1 MLPLLA
7 LKVLILAGGIDAEQ
21 NHNSHK
27 AHVDRMLGLL
37 EARGVASAD
46 IEVFWADGVDP
57 APDRAVREGT
67 WPDGWWLVAG
77 TPIGDEIEPKDATVN
92 TTFDR
97 PVQPANR
104 DALRAWLAQTGP
116 TLTADDTLLIAVTDH
131 GSPDPEGGT
140 DTSINLWG
148 EDTWTT
154 KQLLADLGPVPE
166 ETRVVLWMSQCYS
179 GGFANLYRH
188 RRNLCGSFSA
198 NPDRVAYGCYSDL
211 ARRDDVG
218 HFHRLLTAFERHS
231 DIAAATDEVMLTD
244 DTPDTPHL
252 TSDALLF
259 DALHDRAETSGTPV
273 DLVIDARVHEAPA
286 DHPARSLIAYIST
299 LYGLGA
305 LDGYGAALSRAE
317 QMLHAQ
323 YLNDVWVNR
332 WRRADTA
339 HRSLFAEK
347 PARRSRTLKAPATRA
362 GKVSAQIRLG
372 KAARKAFEAL
382 PKSAQARLRA
392 LRSKKRTGYRL
403 DRRAD
408 LFSAVALRVAYL
420 YARMAGPA
428 ALDREMERRYDA
440 LRICETTPI
449 LPAPEVSDLTGELP
463 PLPLVKPQPVVAHRM
478 LTDVDA
484 QRPGYLGIAYRDRPG
499 FKGVTVTRLWPAS
512 PAAASNLEPGDLLL
526 SMNGEPI
533 RGKGDFVERVL
544 LARPGTWVDFEG
556 RRGRSALKEKVRV
569 AGLAVPTLPPVIGEM
584 VPPLRL
590 TAYDTTVPLPRVG
603 EGRLTV
609 LFFWAT
615 WCKPCKRALPALKA
629 YAQEHGA
636 QIIAI
641 TDEDR
646 STVRRFLK
654 KNRAFGVPIA
664 LDSLRE
670 AGRLFDDE
678 KRPTFAVVGT
688 DRRLLQFAI
697 GYDDALPIA
706 PPTPRPR

>member
-27 AHVDRMLGLL
+27 AHVDRMLTLL
-37 EARGVASAD
+37 DARGVPESD
-46 IEVFWADGVDP
+46 IAVFWADGADP
-57 APDRAVREGT
+57 APDRNVRESP

-77 TPIGDEIEPKDATVN
+77 TPIGDEIEPKDAIKN

-104 DALRAWLAQTGP
+104 DALKAWLAQTGP
-116 TLTADDTLLIAVTDH
+116 TLTAEDTLLIAVTDH
-131 GSPDPEGGT
+131 GSPDPEGGAN
-140 DTSINLWG
+140 TSINLWG
-148 EDTWTT
+148 EEIWTT
-154 KQLLADLGPVPE
+154 KDLLADLGPVPE
-166 ETRVVLWMSQCYS
+166 EARVVLWMSQCYS
-179 GGFANLYRH
+179 GGFADLYRH
-188 RRNLCGSFSA
+188 RKNLCGSFSA

-286 DHPARSLIAYIST
+286 DHPARALIAFIST
-299 LYGLGA
+299 LHGLGA
-305 LDGYGAALSRAE
+305 LDGYGAAVRLAE
-317 QMLHAQ
+317 QMIQAQ
-323 YLNDVWVNR
+323 YLNDAWVHR
-332 WRRADTA
+332 WQRADKA

-347 PARRSRTLKAPATRA
+347 PARRSKTLKAPKTRK
-362 GKVSAQIRLG
+362 GKVAAQIRLG
-372 KAARKAFEAL
+372 AAAKKAFEAM
-382 PKSAQARLRA
+382 PKPAQARLRA
-392 LRSKKRTGYRL
+392 LRNHKRNGFRL

-408 LFSAVALRVAYL
+408 LFSAIALRVAYL
-420 YARMAGPA
+420 YARIAGPA

-440 LRICETTPI
+440 LRTCETTPI
-449 LPAPEVSDLTGELP
+449 LPEPLGELP
-463 PLPLVKPQPVVAHRM
+463 PLPLVKPQALVAHRM
-478 LTDVDA
+478 GADVDA
-484 QRPGYLGIAYRDRPG
+484 LRPGYLGIAYRDQPK
-499 FKGVTVTRLWPAS
+499 FKGVTVNKLWPAS

-533 RGKGDFVERVL
+533 RGKGEFVERVL
-544 LARPGTWVDFEG
+544 LARPGTWIEFEG
-556 RRGRSALKEKVRV
+556 RRGRKPLKEKVRV
-569 AGLAVPTLPPVIGEM
+569 AGLAVPTLPPMVGEM

-590 TAYDTTVPLPRVG
+590 TPYDSAVPLPRVG

-629 YAQEHGA
+629 YAQAHGA

-641 TDEDR
+641 TDEGR

-654 KNRAFGVPIA
+654 KNRDFGLPIA
-664 LDSLRE
+664 LDAVHE
-670 AGRLFDDE
+670 AGRLFNDD
-678 KRPTFAVVGT
+678 KRPTFALIGT
-688 DRRLLQFAI
+688 DRRLLQFAV
-697 GYDDALPIA
+697 GYDNALPIDA
-706 PPTPRPR
+706 PPRPPQ

>member
-7 LKVLILAGGIDAEQ
+7 LKVLVLAGGIDADQ

-27 AHVDRMLGLL
+27 AHVDRMLTLL
-37 EARGVASAD
+37 ESRGVSASD
-46 IEVFWADGVDP
+46 IQIFWADGTDDK
-57 APDRAVREGT
+57 PDRSVREGP

-77 TPIGDEIEPKDATVN
+77 TPIGDAIEPKDATEN
-92 TTFDR
+92 TTFDL
-97 PVQPANR
+97 PTQPANR

-131 GSPDPEGGT
+131 GAPDPAGGT
-140 DTSINLWG
+140 DTGINLWG

-154 KQLLADLGPVPE
+154 QELLADLAPVSAD
-166 ETRVVLWMSQCYS
+166 TRVVLWMSQCYS
-179 GGFANLYRH
+179 GGFADLYRH
-188 RRNLCGSFSA
+188 RKNLCGSFSA

-218 HFHRLLTAFERHS
+218 HFHRLLTAFERSS
-231 DIAAATDEVMLTD
+231 DIASATDEVMLTD

-252 TSDALLF
+252 TSDALLM

-286 DHPARSLIAYIST
+286 DHPTRALIAYIST

-305 LDGYGAALSRAE
+305 LDGYGAAVAKAE
-317 QMLHAQ
+317 EMLGAQ
-323 YLNDVWVNR
+323 SLNDVWVDR
-332 WRRADTA
+332 WKRADKA

-347 PARRSRTLKAPATRA
+347 PARRSKTLKAPATRK
-362 GKVSAQIRLG
+362 GKIAAQIRLG
-372 KAARKAFEAL
+372 KAAKAAFEAL
-382 PKSAQARLRA
+382 PKPAQARLRA
-392 LRSKKRTGYRL
+392 LRNKTRAGYRL

-408 LFSAVALRVAYL
+408 LFSAVAFRVAYL
-420 YARMAGPA
+420 FGRIAGPA
-428 ALDREMERRYDA
+428 ALDRETERKYAA
-440 LRICETTPI
+440 LRTCETTP
-449 LPAPEVSDLTGELP
+449 LFAPPEGEP
-463 PLPLVKPQPVVAHRM
+463 PPVPLVKPQAIVAHRM

-484 QRPGYLGIAYRDRPG
+484 QRPGYLGIAYRDLPG
-499 FKGVTVTRLWPAS
+499 FKGVAVNKLWPAS
-512 PAAASNLEPGDLLL
+512 PAAASNLEPGDVLL

-544 LARPGTWVDFEG
+544 LARPGAWIEFAG
-556 RRGRSALKEKVRV
+556 RRGRTPLTEKVRV
-569 AGLAVPTLPPVIGEM
+569 AGLPVPTLPPGIGAM
-584 VPPLRL
+584 VPTLRL
-590 TAYDTTVPLPRVG
+590 SAYDPAVPLPRLG

-629 YAQEHGA
+629 YARAHDA

-641 TDEDR
+641 TDEGR
-646 STVRRFLK
+646 ATVRRFLK
-654 KNRAFGVPIA
+654 KNRQFGLPIA
-664 LDSLRE
+664 LDELRE
-670 AGRLFDDE
+670 AGRLFEDE
-678 KRPTFAVVGT
+678 KRPAFALVGT

-697 GYDDALPIA
+697 GYDDALPLT
-706 PPTPRPR
+706 PPAPRPAP